1 MMSIPNIKL
10 SNGIEMPAIGIGTHQ
25 AQGDAAADALAL
37 AFNEGYRLVDTA
49 AAYLTEPVV
58 REAIKKSD
66 VKREDIFITSK
77 LRNACHGYRNTMD
90 AFELTLENLGTDYL
104 DLYLIHWPNPVQ
116 YRTIWQEATKGT
128 WKAFVELYNAG
139 RIRAI
144 GVSNFM
150 PHHIDMVT
158 EDSGVMPMV
167 NQLKLCPGVVQP
179 EIVNYCKEKGIAIE
193 AYSPFGTGTVFK
205 APELAEMSKKY
216 GKSVGQIVLRWAIQ
230 MGFIPLPK
238 SVTAER
244 IRQNLDV
251 FDFALQDE
259 DVAIISSLEGYADP
273 APIPDEI
280 TF

>member
-216 GKSVGQIVLRWAIQ
+216 GKSVGQIVLRLAIQ

>member
-128 WKAFVELYNAG
+128 WKAFVELYKAG

-158 EDSGVMPMV
+158 EDSGVVPMV
-167 NQLKLCPGVVQP
+167 NQLKLCPGVIQP
-179 EIVNYCKEKGIAIE
+179 EIVSYCKEKGIAIE

-205 APELAEMSKKY
+205 APELAKMSEKY

-230 MGFIPLPK
+230 MGFVPLPK

-251 FDFALQDE
+251 FNFQLTEE
-259 DVAIISSLEGYADP
+259 DVTIISNLEGYAEP
-273 APIPDEI
+273 AAIPDEI
-280 TF
+280 NF

>member
-1 MMSIPNIKL
+1 MMNIPNINL
-10 SNGIEMPAIGIGTHQ
+10 YNGIEMPAIGIGTHQ
-25 AQGDAAADALAL
+25 AQGDAASDSLAI

-77 LRNACHGYRNTMD
+77 LRNACHGYKNTME

-116 YRTIWQEATKGT
+116 YRTIWQQATKDT
-128 WKAFVELYNAG
+128 WKAFVELYNSG

-158 EDSGVMPMV
+158 ADSGVLPMV

-179 EIVNYCKEKGIAIE
+179 EIVKYCKEKGIVIE

-205 APELAEMSKKY
+205 APELAKMSEKY

-230 MGFIPLPK
+230 MGFVPLPK
-238 SVTAER
+238 SVTEER
-244 IRQNLDV
+244 IRQNLNV
-251 FDFALQDE
+251 FDFQLTEE
-259 DVAIISSLEGYADP
+259 DVNMISNLEGYADP
-273 APIPDEI
+273 AAIPDEI
-280 TF
+280 RF

>member
-1 MMSIPNIKL
+1 MNIPNIKL
-10 SNGIEMPAIGIGTHQ
+10 SNGLEMPAIGIGTHQ
-25 AQGDAAADALAL
+25 AQGETASDSLAL

-77 LRNACHGYRNTMD
+77 LRNACHGYKNTME

-116 YRTIWQEATKGT
+116 YRTIWQEATKDT

-139 RIRAI
+139 RIKAI

-158 EDSGVMPMV
+158 EDSGVLPMV
-167 NQLKLCPGVVQP
+167 NQLKLCPGVTQP
-179 EIVNYCKEKGIAIE
+179 EIVKYCKEKGIAIE
-193 AYSPFGTGTVFK
+193 SYSPFGTGTVFK
-205 APELAEMSKKY
+205 APELAAMSEKY
-216 GKSVGQIVLRWAIQ
+216 SKSVGQIVLRWAIQ
-230 MGFIPLPK
+230 MGFVPLPK

-244 IRQNLDV
+244 IRQNLNV
-251 FDFALQDE
+251 FDFQLAEE
-259 DVAIISSLEGYADP
+259 DINIISNLKGYAEP
-273 APIPDEI
+273 AAIPDEI
-280 TF
+280 NF